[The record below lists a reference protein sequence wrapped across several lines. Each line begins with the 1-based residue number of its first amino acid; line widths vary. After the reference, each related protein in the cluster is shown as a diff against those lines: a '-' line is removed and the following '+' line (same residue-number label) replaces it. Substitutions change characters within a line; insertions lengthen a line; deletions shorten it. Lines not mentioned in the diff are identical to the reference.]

1 MNDVINA
8 ILKRRSVR
16 NYMSIIPPHDEIKMI
31 IDCGLFAPT
40 ARGIQPWFFSV
51 VKNRDILN
59 EISAENKQIIL
70 NSDDDTAKIML
81 SDNFDNFCGAPMAII
96 VSADDTAKY
105 AEADSANATENM
117 ALAASSLGISSCY
130 IASFRPA
137 FNGTKSAYFR
147 NVLQIPIGYSP
158 RFALALGYTNA
169 PDTPRKERAENRV
182 VYIEK

>member
-59 EISAENKQIIL
+59 EISTVFDTICGLSGMVYNLDSTFPGLGNVKYTANSPEVAL
-70 NSDDDTAKIML
+70 NQGS
-81 SDNFDNFCGAPMAII
+81 
-96 VSADDTAKY
+96 
-105 AEADSANATENM
+105 
-117 ALAASSLGISSCY
+117 
-130 IASFRPA
+130 
-137 FNGTKSAYFR
+137 
-147 NVLQIPIGYSP
+147 
-158 RFALALGYTNA
+158 
-169 PDTPRKERAENRV
+169 
-182 VYIEK
+182 